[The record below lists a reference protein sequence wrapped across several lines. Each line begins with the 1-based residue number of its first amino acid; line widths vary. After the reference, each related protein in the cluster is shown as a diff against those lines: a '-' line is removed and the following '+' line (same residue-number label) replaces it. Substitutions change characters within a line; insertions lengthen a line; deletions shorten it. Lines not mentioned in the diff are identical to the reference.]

1 MRRFGQEARLKPD
14 KIEEY
19 RRLHASVWPGVLE
32 VITKCNLRNYTIFI
46 AGDRLFS
53 YFEYVGDDYEKDMA
67 FMEADPVTNEWW
79 KLTKPCF
86 LRHEERVY
94 YTDMTGIFHHD

>member
-19 RRLHASVWPGVLE
+19 RRLHAQVWPGVLE
-32 VITKCNLRNYTIFI
+32 VITKCNIRNYTIFI
-46 AGDRLFS
+46 SGDRLFS
-53 YFEYVGDDYEKDMA
+53 YFEYVGEDYEKDMA
-67 FMEADPVTNEWW
+67 FMERDPVTNEWW

-86 LRHEERVY
+86 LHHRERVY
-94 YTDMTGIFHHD
+94 YTDTEEIFHHD